1 MKMPAE
7 DQYQKKYQ
15 EYEEKLQSE
24 SLLKNPR
31 EYKKVYKEFKK
42 LTEIIRLQKKISE
55 SELQLKENKE
65 LLKNEKDKSMIEL
78 IQEEVNS
85 LNSEALKNK
94 NQLKLTILGDDDV
107 NNLIMEIRAGTGGD
121 EASLFAADLFRLYS
135 KFCDNKK
142 WKLEVLS
149 LSATEVKGV
158 KEVVFNVKGNKAYNH
173 LKYETG
179 VHRVQRIPQTE
190 SSGRIHTSAV
200 SVAVLK
206 EPEKGEVEILDKDL
220 KVDTYRASGAGGQHV
235 NTTDSAIRL
244 THVPTGIVVTCQ
256 DERSQIKNKEKALK
270 VLLARLY
277 ERQEKEKREKFAKE
291 RKEQVGSGDRSEK
304 VRTYNF
310 PQGRVSEHRT
320 KLSLYNLESFMNG
333 EIDEVIDSLRDHFE
347 KKKLMESDIV
357 I

>member
-1 MKMPAE
+1 MPAE
-7 DQYQKKYQ
+7 NQYQKRYQ

-42 LTEIIRLQKKISE
+42 LAEITRLQEKISE
-55 SELQLKENKE
+55 GERQLKENKE

-333 EIDEVIDSLRDHFE
+333 EIEEVIDSLRDHFE